1 MNQTEHNEEI
11 NLMEYLEVL
20 WKRKWLIIIPT
31 ILISIAVGIWS
42 FLQTPVWE
50 VDALVQPSK
59 FFVQAENGQFSEVLV
74 VDPKQIAGQINQ
86 QAYNGLLAAELNLNI
101 NTLPAIIA
109 ENLKDTKLVRIWV
122 RDSDVDRGAKI
133 LVALFRHLKSELDKK
148 IDVEIKGLDTQIASN
163 ENAIKQNE
171 FTIKD
176 KFNEIKLLD
185 IQKTKTRQEISTAE
199 NRIKISEERAKNVS
213 EEMRS
218 VKERI
223 DALEEQLKKTLGEQ
237 RQTGES
243 IGLLLYMSYVQNNL
257 QYYNTL
263 DEKLSGEKNLQ
274 ESLQLEI
281 KGKTENL
288 KEIDTQIEKC
298 KNDVDKISNT
308 MENIKKQIELLTERK
323 LRIDFAQ
330 LIKEPTPSLGPV
342 APQKRKNVMIAGFFG
357 LVIFTLLAFFLDY
370 IRKQKAAIG
379 NK

>member
-11 NLMEYLEVL
+11 NFMEYLEVL
-20 WKRKWLIIIPT
+20 WRRKWMIIVPT

-86 QAYNGLLAAELNLNI
+86 QAYSGLIAAELNLNI
-101 NTLPAIIA
+101 NEQPAIIA
-109 ENLKDTKLVRIWV
+109 ENLRDTKLVRIWV
-122 RDSDVDRGAKI
+122 RDSNIDRGIKI
-133 LVALFRHLKSELDKK
+133 LNVLFNHLKSELDKK

-171 FTIKD
+171 LTIKD
-176 KFNEIKLLD
+176 KFNEIKVLD
-185 IQKTKTRQEISTAE
+185 IQKTKTRQEISTDE
-199 NRIKISEERAKNVS
+199 NRIKISEERAKNIS

-223 DALEEQLKKTLGEQ
+223 DTLEEQLKKTLGEQ

-274 ESLQLEI
+274 ESLHLEI

-308 MENIKKQIELLTERK
+308 TENIKKQIELLTERK

-342 APQKRKNVMIAGFFG
+342 APKKKQTVFIAGFLS
-357 LVIFTLLAFFLDY
+357 LVVFCFLALFLNY
-370 IRKQKAAIG
+370 LKQ
-379 NK
+379 NRSSQS

>member
-20 WKRKWLIIIPT
+20 WRRKWMIIIPT

-74 VDPKQIAGQINQ
+74 VDPKQIASQINQ
-86 QAYNGLLAAELNLNI
+86 QAYSGLLAAELNLNLR
-101 NTLPAIIA
+101 TLSAIKA
-109 ENLKDTKLVRIWV
+109 ENPKDTKLVRLWI
-122 RDSDVDRGAKI
+122 RNSNIDRGIKI
-133 LVALFRHLKSELDKK
+133 LNALFHHLKSDFDKK
-148 IDVEIKGLDTQIASN
+148 IDVEIKGLDTKIASN

-171 FTIKD
+171 LTIKD

-185 IQKTKTRQEISTAE
+185 IQKTKARQEISTAE
-199 NRIKISEERAKNVS
+199 NRIKISEERAKNIS

-223 DALEEQLKKTLGEQ
+223 NALEEQLKKTLGEQ

-243 IGLLLYMSYVQNNL
+243 IGLLLYMSYVQNNV

-288 KEIDTQIEKC
+288 KEIDTQIEKF
-298 KNDVDKISNT
+298 KNDADKISNT
-308 MENIKKQIELLTERK
+308 TENIKKQIELLVEQKT
-323 LRIDFAQ
+323 RIDYAQ
-330 LIKEPTPSLGPV
+330 LIKDPTPSLAPV
-342 APQKRKNVMIAGFFG
+342 SPQKRKNVMIAGLFALIVF
-357 LVIFTLLAFFLDY
+357 VFLAFFLDY
-370 IRKQKAAIG
+370 LKKWKLEQRKK
-379 NK
+379 

>member
-20 WKRKWLIIIPT
+20 WRRKWMIIIPT

-50 VDALVQPSK
+50 IDALVQPSI
-59 FFVQAENGQFSEVLV
+59 FFVQAENGQLTEALV
-74 VDPKQIAGQINQ
+74 VDPKQIASQINQ
-86 QAYNGLLAAELNLNI
+86 QAYSGLITAELNLNPR
-101 NTLPAIIA
+101 TLFTIKA
-109 ENLKDTKLVRIWV
+109 ENLKDTKLVRIWA
-122 RDSDVDRGAKI
+122 RDSNIDRGIKI
-133 LVALFRHLKSELDKK
+133 LNALFHHLKSELDKK
-148 IDVEIKGLDTQIASN
+148 IDVEIKRLDTQIASN

-185 IQKTKTRQEISTAE
+185 IQKTKTRQEISTDE

-298 KNDVDKISNT
+298 KNDVDKISNP

-330 LIKEPTPSLGPV
+330 LIKDPTPSLAPV
-342 APQKRKNVMIAGFFG
+342 LPKKRKNVMMAGLFALIVF
-357 LVIFTLLAFFLDY
+357 VFLAFFLDY
-370 IRKQKAAIG
+370 LKKWKLEQRIK
-379 NK
+379 